1 MRGIISHGAYL
12 PYRRLDRT
20 TIAAVSG
27 TGGGKGSRTVASYD
41 EDTTTLAVEA
51 ARRAL
56 RATAA
61 LLEAD
66 DAAKDGAKNTVLRL
80 ADQRAVRQDPAAAKL
95 LAQWPDDGADLE
107 SLRAEARNRITEA
120 LASLPG
126 GDDGLVLEAC
136 YAAEAFLSTWQDELP
151 FGRPI

>member
-1 MRGIISHGAYL
+1 MPDGCHTVNLSEILRINPAFPTPYPESLAAPTPAPPKHSTSKDQSPSPAAPPTISRRVL
-12 PYRRLDRT
+12 PDF
-20 TIAAVSG
+20 V
-27 TGGGKGSRTVASYD
+27 TVA
-41 EDTTTLAVEA
+41 
-51 ARRAL
+51 
-56 RATAA
+56 
-61 LLEAD
+61 
-66 DAAKDGAKNTVLRL
+66 G
-80 ADQRAVRQDPAAAKL
+80 PL